1 MGEEK
6 KLVSVIIPAFNE
18 EKTVAK
24 VVKVCLKTPEVGEII
39 VVNDGSQDKTKE
51 RLQVFR
57 DKDKVKVVNLPKNR
71 GKGYAVAQGIK
82 KARYDY
88 LLFLD
93 ADLINL
99 QPHYLASLSWPVLNN
114 QADMTIAAP
123 SFFYSPYYLS
133 WPLSG
138 QRCLKKIFFSK
149 ETVEKM
155 EKTGYGL
162 EVFLNELMKKKR
174 VVVVPWVSDKP
185 LHLKKVKKQQNWIKA
200 YAKENFQV
208 FRQTIANQR
217 SSYQEKMKTGFLR
230 SLAAYLKVSYQ
241 RLKDYLLEEE
251 PEE

>member
-18 EKTVAK
+18 EKTVAE

-57 DKDKVKVVNLPKNR
+57 DKDKIKVVNLPKNR

-82 KARYDY
+82 RARYDY

-99 QPHYLASLSWPVLNN
+99 QPHYLASLFWPVLAN
-114 QADMTIAAP
+114 QADMTIAV
-123 SFFYSPYYLS
+123 SVSFYSPYYRS

-138 QRCLKKIFFSK
+138 QRCLKRNSFNSRIIK
-149 ETVEKM
+149 KM

-174 VVVVPWVSDKP
+174 VVVIPWVSDKP
-185 LHLKKVKKQQNWIKA
+185 LHLGKINKQKNWINA
-200 YAKENFQV
+200 YAKETFQV
-208 FRQTIANQR
+208 FRQTVANQR
-217 SSYQEKMKTGFLR
+217 SSYQEKMKTSFLR
-230 SLAAYLKVSYQ
+230 NLAVYLKVNYK
-241 RLKDYLLEEE
+241 RLRDYLLEDFEE
-251 PEE
+251 

>member
-18 EKTVAK
+18 EKTVAE

-57 DKDKVKVVNLPKNR
+57 DKDKIKVVNLPKNR

-82 KARYDY
+82 RARYDY

-99 QPHYLASLSWPVLNN
+99 QSYYLSSLSWPVLND

-123 SFFYSPYYLS
+123 SFYSPYYLS

-138 QRCLKKIFFSK
+138 QRCLKKIFLVRK
-149 ETVEKM
+149 Q
-155 EKTGYGL
+155 
-162 EVFLNELMKKKR
+162 
-174 VVVVPWVSDKP
+174 
-185 LHLKKVKKQQNWIKA
+185 LKKWKRRVM
-200 YAKENFQV
+200 V
-208 FRQTIANQR
+208 
-217 SSYQEKMKTGFLR
+217 
-230 SLAAYLKVSYQ
+230 
-241 RLKDYLLEEE
+241 
-251 PEE
+251 

>member
-18 EKTVAK
+18 EKTVAE

-57 DKDKVKVVNLPKNR
+57 DKNKVKVVNLPKNR
-71 GKGYAVAQGIK
+71 GKGYAVAQGIRA
-82 KARYDY
+82 ARYDY

-99 QPHYLASLSWPVLNN
+99 QPHYLASLFWPVLAN
-114 QADMTIAAP
+114 QADMTIAV
-123 SFFYSPYYLS
+123 SVSFYSPYYRS

-138 QRCLKKIFFSK
+138 QRCLKRNSFNSRIIK
-149 ETVEKM
+149 KM

-174 VVVVPWVSDKP
+174 VVVIPWVSDKP
-185 LHLKKVKKQQNWIKA
+185 LHLGKINKQKNWISV
-200 YAKENFQV
+200 YAKETFQV
-208 FRQTIANQR
+208 FRQTVANQR
-217 SSYQEKMKTGFLR
+217 SSYQGKMKTSFLR
-230 SLAAYLKVSYQ
+230 NLAVYLKVNYK
-241 RLKDYLLEEE
+241 RLRDYLLEDFEE
-251 PEE
+251 

>member
-18 EKTVAK
+18 EKTVAE
-24 VVKVCLKTPEVGEII
+24 VVKVCLKTPEVGEIV

-82 KARYDY
+82 RARYDY

-99 QPHYLASLSWPVLNN
+99 QPHYLASLFWPVLAN
-114 QADMTIAAP
+114 QAEMTIGV
-123 SFFYSPYYLS
+123 SVSFYSPYYRS

-138 QRCLKKIFFSK
+138 QRCLKKSFLNEKIIK
-149 ETVEKM
+149 KM

-162 EVFLNELMKKKR
+162 EIFLNELMKGKR
-174 VVVVPWVSDKP
+174 VVVIPWVSDKP
-185 LHLKKVKKQQNWIKA
+185 LHLKKISKQQNWVKN
-200 YAKENFQV
+200 YTRETFEV

-217 SSYQEKMKTGFLR
+217 GSYQEKMKTSFLHN
-230 SLAAYLKVSYQ
+230 LAAYLKVSYEH
-241 RLKDYLLEEE
+241 LKSYLLEDFEE
-251 PEE
+251 

>member
-18 EKTVAK
+18 EKTVAE

-57 DKDKVKVVNLPKNR
+57 DKDKIKVVNLPKNR

-82 KARYDY
+82 RARYDY

-99 QPHYLASLSWPVLNN
+99 QPYYLSSLSWPVLND

-174 VVVVPWVSDKP
+174 IVVVPWVSDKP
-185 LHLKKVKKQQNWIKA
+185 LHLKKVKKQQNWMKA

-230 SLAAYLKVSYQ
+230 SLADYLKVNYQ

-251 PEE
+251 LEE